1 MTFDVFIS
9 YSHQDKAVAD
19 AACAK
24 LESEGIRAWI
34 APRDIAPSAEWAT
47 SIVEAID
54 QCNLMVLIFSSSS
67 NQSRQVHRE
76 VQQAFDGEKPVVPF
90 RIENVLPQKTLR
102 YYMGSVHWLDALTP
116 PLEQHLQKLATS
128 VLSLLGA
135 PVRALPQLE
144 NEQSAAAATVEA
156 KAWSRPEAAREP
168 QRSEGDTRLSGFSY
182 DIYISCAAVDNE
194 PDSQGVSWVSR
205 FARDLDVSLRQRLG
219 RDIRMFF
226 DRTSLRASAAFGDVL
241 ETALRRS
248 AIFLPICSPSYFHS
262 EWTVRELQMFL
273 DAAKNRGD
281 EIHVVPVEMLPLDVG
296 ALPPPIKSLKRHR
309 LYVADTEGGAPI
321 VLSPV
326 LEPGLYYER
335 LARLAHDLALMLRE
349 LPEPAEMR

>member
-54 QCNLMVLIFSSSS
+54 QCKLMVLIFSSSA

-116 PLEQHLQKLATS
+116 PLEQHLQTLTTS
-128 VLSLLGA
+128 VLSLLGVPA
-135 PVRALPQLE
+135 RALAQLE
-144 NEQSAAAATVEA
+144 NQQSAAAAVEA

-168 QRSEGDTRLSGFSY
+168 QRSQGDTRLGAFSY

-194 PDSQGVSWVSR
+194 PDPQGVSWVSR

-241 ETALRRS
+241 ETALRSS
-248 AIFLPICSPSYFHS
+248 AIFLPICSPSYFHG
-262 EWTVRELQMFL
+262 EWTLRELRTFL
-273 DAAKNRGD
+273 DAAKNRGE

-296 ALPPPIKSLKRHR
+296 ALPPPIKSLKRHH
-309 LYVADTEGGAPI
+309 LYVADTEGGVPI

-349 LPEPAEMR
+349 LPEPAETR